1 MIPILFEVARERI
14 FLRGD
19 IAKIS
24 ILCIVWKNSEYMTQ
38 LPESDEL
45 DIASL
50 SAVFQNTTN
59 SYKFYWF
66 LAILD
71 SLQQDG
77 EQLVISQKDLA
88 LRMLASVWYPLDYFK
103 LSFGAQDGFK
113 QVASLISSKVEI
125 DNRPNAPN
133 LLKQINLHFSA
144 DEVAILGKE
153 INKNLIRWVPFRFI
167 RPFFAVETRGISD
180 EKVNK
185 EIERLSYDLFQSQP
199 GRVIYRISE
208 GTIELNPIWAQ
219 YLQKHQNI
227 LRGFIYWHL
236 VRFVQKNNPNV
247 IGLTEKLEKP
257 ADRKLGLA
265 KAFWKSFLK
274 ENSNVTCIYSGKLI
288 DNHVISLD
296 HFLPWSY
303 VAHDQLWNIV
313 PTFRSINSSKSNCL
327 PSLDLYFD
335 KFLALQYQIVQF
347 YLKKKSGNLLE
358 DYDQIFKV
366 DLKSLS
372 EEEFSKKLREHLF
385 PHFQSARNLGF
396 EYPYIYSNSKPDE

>member
-113 QVASLISSKVEI
+113 PIAEFITSRIFI
-125 DNRPNAPN
+125 DNRVNAPK
-133 LLKQINLHFSA
+133 LFQQIHLRFPEAESS
-144 DEVAILGKE
+144 ELTQKVMQLT
-153 INKNLIRWVPFRFI
+153 RWVPFRFI
-167 RPFFAVETRGISD
+167 RPFFLAETRGI
-180 EKVNK
+180 EETKANKVIK
-185 EIERLSYDLFQSQP
+185 TLSNNLFSVEP
-199 GRVIYRISE
+199 HRVIYKISKD
-208 GTIELNPIWAQ
+208 TVELNSVWAQ
-219 YLQKHQNI
+219 YFQKHQSI

-288 DNHVISLD
+288 DNQVISLD